1 MRLFKFVIF
10 LLFISFFNFYSCAT
24 KEKVFENFEKKVR
37 QNINK
42 DEVFLAT
49 LFGKVIKTEKDRLY
63 VKLDKEKKKLLETNI
78 KDLGEYFHKIF
89 KDNCLE
95 RKGKLD
101 IQDPI
106 LDKKLSYM
114 IYNQLQATDFPN
126 IYLNE
131 FLKRDYKINLSILNK
146 YYNIPNKTFILC
158 YLPETKR
165 FYAVSFDK
173 GNSILEIIKGSV
185 LKIIP
190 EYAKKESEK
199 LKKRIQELINRD
211 LENLVWFSL
220 NLPLI
225 YKGVKLYYFE
235 ARPVYETEEDKKA
248 NLGTDR
254 WDIYVK
260 FKNETF
266 RPFIL
271 NLGRITLI
279 KEGKDY
285 KPLFKI
291 DNKGN
296 IKGIVI
302 SGDCQRVENNK
313 VIISPHG
320 KCNIYYLYDR
330 DKKEGGLKFLGLK
343 NLKGAV
349 LVVDKYPIY
358 IWNMT
363 VYDMKMEGLSV
374 EGK

>member
-1 MRLFKFVIF
+1 MKFFKFILFIF
-10 LLFISFFNFYSCAT
+10 FISFLILYSCAT
-24 KEKVFENFEKKVR
+24 KEKIFKDFEKTVH
-37 QNINK
+37 QNISK
-42 DEVFLAT
+42 DEIYLST
-49 LFGKVIKTEKDRLY
+49 LFGKVIKTEKNSLY
-63 VKLDKEKKKLLETNI
+63 IKLDKEKKKLLEENV
-78 KDLGEYFHKIF
+78 KNLDNYFLKVF

-95 RKGKLD
+95 RRGKLD
-101 IQDPI
+101 ILDPI
-106 LDKKLSYM
+106 LDRRLSYM
-114 IYNQLQATDFPN
+114 IYNQLQSNDFPD
-126 IYLNE
+126 IYLKE
-131 FLKRDYKINLSILNK
+131 YLERDYKINFSILKK
-146 YYNIPNKTFILC
+146 YYKLSEDIFIFC

-173 GNSILEIIKGSV
+173 KNNILKIFRGSV

-190 EYAKKESEK
+190 EYAKEESEK
-199 LKKRIQELINRD
+199 LKKRIQEIINKD

-254 WDIYVK
+254 WDVYLK
-260 FKNETF
+260 LKNETYK
-266 RPFIL
+266 PFIL
-271 NLGRITLI
+271 NLGKITLI

-291 DNKGN
+291 DDKGN

-313 VIISPHG
+313 VIINPYG

-330 DKKEGGLKFLGLK
+330 NKKEGGLKFLGLK

-349 LVVDKYPIY
+349 LVMDKYPIY
-358 IWNMT
+358 IWSMT
-363 VYDMKMEGLSV
+363 TYDMKMEGLST
-374 EGK
+374 EEK

>member
-10 LLFISFFNFYSCAT
+10 LLVISFFNFYSCAT
-24 KEKVFENFEKKVR
+24 KEKVFENFEKEVR
-37 QNINK
+37 QNISK

-78 KDLGEYFHKIF
+78 KDLDEYFHKIF

-173 GNSILEIIKGSV
+173 ENSILEIIKGSV

-254 WDIYVK
+254 WDIYLK

-266 RPFIL
+266 RPFIF
-271 NLGRITLI
+271 NLGKIILI

-302 SGDCQRVENNK
+302 SGDCQRVEDNK
-313 VIISPHG
+313 VIIGPHG

-330 DKKEGGLKFLGLK
+330 DKKEGGLKFIGLK

-349 LVVDKYPIY
+349 LVIDKYPIY

-363 VYDMKMEGLSV
+363 VYDMKIEGLSV

>member
-1 MRLFKFVIF
+1 LKFFKFILF
-10 LLFISFFNFYSCAT
+10 TFFISFVILYSCAT
-24 KEKVFENFEKKVR
+24 KEKIFKDFEKTVH
-37 QNINK
+37 QSISK
-42 DEVFLAT
+42 DEIYLST
-49 LFGKVIKTEKDRLY
+49 LFGKVIKTEENSLY
-63 VKLDKEKKKLLETNI
+63 VKLDKEKKKLLEKNV
-78 KDLGEYFHKIF
+78 KNLDNYFLKVF

-95 RKGKLD
+95 RRGKLD
-101 IQDPI
+101 ILDPI
-106 LDKKLSYM
+106 LDRKLSYM
-114 IYNQLQATDFPN
+114 IYNQLQSNDFPD
-126 IYLNE
+126 IYLKE
-131 FLKRDYKINLSILNK
+131 YLERDYKINFSILKK
-146 YYNIPNKTFILC
+146 YYKLSEDIFMFC
-158 YLPETKR
+158 YLPEAKR
-165 FYAVSFDK
+165 FFAVSFDK
-173 GNSILEIIKGSV
+173 KNDILKIFRGSV

-190 EYAKKESEK
+190 EYAKEESEK
-199 LKKRIQELINRD
+199 LKRRIQEIINKD

-254 WDIYVK
+254 WDVYLK

-266 RPFIL
+266 KPFIL
-271 NLGRITLI
+271 NLGNINLI

-313 VIISPHG
+313 VIISANG

-330 DKKEGGLKFLGLK
+330 NKKEGGLKFLGLK

-349 LVVDKYPIY
+349 LIMDKYPIY
-358 IWNMT
+358 IWSMT
-363 VYDMKMEGLSV
+363 TYDMKLEGLST
-374 EGK
+374 EEK